1 MFDLALL
8 VTQAQRLHARNQTLG
23 IVDKSLQDLTTN
35 EEATIKRVVEVGL
48 LCLHHVATRRPS
60 MSDIVGML
68 IGNKELDHVAL
79 HEYHQTYLQE
89 NVDSTSSSLP
99 SIQSWSLPLA

>member
-1 MFDLALL
+1 MGL
-8 VTQAQRLHARNQTLG
+8 
-23 IVDKSLQDLTTN
+23 VDKSLQDLTTN

-68 IGNKELDHVAL
+68 IGNKEIDHVAL
-79 HEYHQTYLQE
+79 QEYHLNYLQDD
-89 NVDSTSSSLP
+89 VDSSSSSLP
-99 SIQSWSLPLA
+99 STQSWSLPLM